1 MHISLSHLYHH
12 IKNTAVYY
20 EIFVI
25 NDNNKETLKKV
36 DDINDKTKAVTFVIG
51 RLAVES
57 SNYKD
62 LLYTGKANKVIPRV
76 LIQLDFQ

>member
-12 IKNTAVYY
+12 IQNTAVYY

-36 DDINDKTKAVTFVIG
+36 DDINDKTKAVIG